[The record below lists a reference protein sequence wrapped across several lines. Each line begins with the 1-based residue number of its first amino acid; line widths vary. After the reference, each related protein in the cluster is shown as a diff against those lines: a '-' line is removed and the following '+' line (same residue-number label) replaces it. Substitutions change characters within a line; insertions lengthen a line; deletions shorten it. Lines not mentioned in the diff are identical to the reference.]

1 MLPQM
6 LRATLFAAFTASAAA
21 ANAPATYHVLTS
33 GSCGAPVTTIEEC
46 NQAAAVLGLEDVTA
60 SDDGHTDSWFDPPYC
75 YFTGSSSG
83 LKFNV
88 GGGNSG
94 NCADGLFG
102 LQQCLCKGPLP
113 DSPPPP
119 PPNSVQ
125 PPPPSPSPPPPP
137 KPKPPMPLPPPPPP
151 HPPIPSGQLWLVVS
165 GSQYCEVTND
175 GKCIHDGV
183 DNYAHDETC
192 LIRAQAD
199 LILNTTSFHTE
210 KDFDYLQIPVGGT
223 SYSGT
228 TGPMSVSMKAGD
240 EMKWYSDWGFDANPH
255 AGFFICATQVLSPP
269 PSPPPPSP
277 PPMPPLRPGVSTL
290 TVVSVTA
297 ILAGSVETF
306 STAARTTYKQSLA
319 STLGVPS
326 SAIELIVTAASI
338 SVEAQI
344 IPTGA
349 VTASALVSSL
359 SAAVQTAAAASGATV
374 QSISSPLS
382 IVVTRAPPPPPPT
395 SPTVSP
401 SAPLEEGTGAALKKD
416 SGAAPSEDTTAT
428 IVVVVISI
436 VVILSLIGG
445 LLIHS
450 RLNAAKATTSVVTIP
465 VAAEIQ
471 VTSTTALSHTDLDE
485 QKADHV

>member
-1 MLPQM
+1 M
-6 LRATLFAAFTASAAA
+6 
-21 ANAPATYHVLTS
+21 
-33 GSCGAPVTTIEEC
+33 
-46 NQAAAVLGLEDVTA
+46 
-60 SDDGHTDSWFDPPYC
+60 
-75 YFTGSSSG
+75 
-83 LKFNV
+83 
-88 GGGNSG
+88 
-94 NCADGLFG
+94 
-102 LQQCLCKGPLP
+102 
-113 DSPPPP
+113 
-119 PPNSVQ
+119 
-125 PPPPSPSPPPPP
+125 
-137 KPKPPMPLPPPPPP
+137 
-151 HPPIPSGQLWLVVS
+151 
-165 GSQYCEVTND
+165 
-175 GKCIHDGV
+175 
-183 DNYAHDETC
+183 
-192 LIRAQAD
+192 
-199 LILNTTSFHTE
+199 
-210 KDFDYLQIPVGGT
+210 
-223 SYSGT
+223 
-228 TGPMSVSMKAGD
+228 
-240 EMKWYSDWGFDANPH
+240 
-255 AGFFICATQVLSPP
+255 
-269 PSPPPPSP
+269 
-277 PPMPPLRPGVSTL
+277 
-290 TVVSVTA
+290 TA

-349 VTASALVSSL
+349 VTASARVSSL
-359 SAAVQTAAAASGATV
+359 SAALQTAAVASGATV